1 MTERHHQ
8 APDQT
13 AEQLQDERE
22 RAEFRVGGQD
32 RELSPEQQ
40 LEQLHT
46 YLDAHYELPD
56 LTPPWAGGSGD
67 PDPADNYFARLPDR
81 TTHAAMLMLGAGLDH
96 AMPGVAFAEGVE
108 TSEVPEVGGRLFTPS
123 EPTGAWAISLHP
135 GGWWRGSGNAL
146 EIAWRPEV
154 AAVAELSGTI
164 ILDVDYPL
172 APGHTLP
179 EISAVVEKAVGVA
192 HHHNAASLSGWGQ
205 SSGAALAALNAR
217 LFDALVLTYPDLDS
231 VAALPEDLRAGAELP
246 AVDGWPRTLAQLAS
260 QDEIAAHPT
269 GLDDA
274 AHITVREYVSRHR
287 VSTPEVARRRVRDIA
302 EFLRQG

>member
-1 MTERHHQ
+1 MNQRRHQ

-13 AEQLQDERE
+13 PEQLQDERE

-46 YLDAHYELPD
+46 YLDAHHELPD
-56 LTPPWAGGSGD
+56 LTPPWAGGDGN
-67 PDPADNYFARLPDR
+67 PDPADNYIARLPDR
-81 TTHAAMLMLGAGLDH
+81 TTHAAMLMLGSGLDH
-96 AMPGVAFAEGVE
+96 AMPGVAFSEGVE

-123 EPTGAWAISLHP
+123 NPTGAWAISLHP

-164 ILDVDYPL
+164 ILDIDYPL
-172 APGHTLP
+172 APGHTVP
-179 EISAVVEKAVGVA
+179 EISAVVAKAVGVA
-192 HHHNAASLSGWGQ
+192 RHHNAASLSGWGY
-205 SSGAALAALNAR
+205 SSGAALAALNAQH
-217 LFDALVLTYPDLDS
+217 FDSLALTYPDLDS
-231 VAALPEDLRAGAELP
+231 LAGLPDELRDDAQTP
-246 AVDGWPRTLAQLAS
+246 APGDWPHTLVQLAS
-260 QDEIAAHPT
+260 QDEVAARPT

-287 VSTPEVARRRVRDIA
+287 IATPEVARQRVRDLA
-302 EFLRQG
+302 EFLRG